1 MIAFLTRAGL
11 LVSTSIAAATAAVA
25 ARSDGIKL
33 PVGGQFPAAYMVVF
47 DDDGE
52 GEQGN
57 EHNTDGLFQDA
68 EIRFAGSTVLDN
80 GLELGARVELKG
92 ESDDDQIGDVWMY
105 FSGSFGEVRL
115 GGFDEALE
123 ELCIVPPGGTE
134 NFSAFS
140 PNQWGANTL
149 TSNSVC
155 EGVDDEGEAQ
165 KVFYV
170 SPVFGGF
177 QLGLSYTPSGD
188 HVHEASARMSAC
200 RSTVMT
206 SPATTYRY
214 TPPTATK
221 RKTGI
226 FRSAPAGRG
235 KAMSR
240 RRMAGRT
247 APSPNTTRAAS
258 WSVLALYRSARHS
271 NITTTMIWSL
281 ASLDNGDV
289 VADRWVAGVGG
300 AYELEEWTFGVG
312 YSILDADIDI
322 EGADDESLTQQRVAL
337 TAMYN
342 FGPGIELDGEI
353 AYTWSKADLESEPD
367 FDSAH
372 YDAIEFGT
380 GILIEF

>member
-11 LVSTSIAAATAAVA
+11 LVSTSIAAATVAVA

-33 PVGGQFPAAYMVVF
+33 SVGGQFPAAYMVVF

-188 HVHEASARMSAC
+188 HVHEVSSHVGMPVNNDDVSRHNISLY
-200 RSTVMT
+200 
-206 SPATTYRY
+206 ATYGYEAEDWNIQIGAGGSWEGNVEKADGGPNRAEFEY
-214 TPPTATK
+214 YQG
-221 RKTGI
+221 GI
-226 FRSAPAGRG
+226 LVGFGAVSVG
-235 KAMSR
+235 
-240 RRMAGRT
+240 
-247 APSPNTTRAAS
+247 AAFEYYNDDDL
-258 WSVLALYRSARHS
+258 V
-271 NITTTMIWSL
+271 L
-281 ASLDNGDV
+281 ASLTNGDV

-337 TAMYN
+337 TALYN